1 MELTN
6 QIIFLGGILAAYI
19 VRIVRTP
26 VVGDRVRIG
35 HVEIVVREMEG
46 DRITRI
52 GLKLGD

>member
-26 VVGDRVRIG
+26 VVGDR
-35 HVEIVVREMEG
+35 
-46 DRITRI
+46 ITRI